1 MKVWISMALVAGSA
15 VSVASAASSQVYNE
29 FSTDGGSTW
38 SSSAF
43 ASPGS
48 TVHVR
53 IRLAL
58 EGATSLG
65 LAGITMQP
73 VLQGWRPDL
82 GDSVVPFTYP
92 GLNMTATSSSY
103 GTPVSETSYN
113 GRNVMDSGT
122 NTGRMFPFGASGQGP
137 ASASGLITSFND
149 AGNELRFAGSKNTT
163 ATTNTSWGVA
173 IAQLPLTSVLPG
185 YTAGAFFNSSLDV
198 VVFRYAV
205 TLSSDTTPRS
215 LVATVPAGHISG
227 NKAAWYTQ
235 ANGAA
240 ATNLETVVNDSSVFA
255 GGLNVSVPAP
265 GVSGLAVVGLVAFAR
280 RRR

>member
-15 VSVASAASSQVYNE
+15 ISVASAATSQVYNE

-38 SSSAF
+38 SDSAF

-53 IRLAL
+53 IRVAL
-58 EGATSLG
+58 DGATALG
-65 LAGITMQP
+65 LAGLTMQP

-82 GDSVVPFTYP
+82 GDTVVPFTYP
-92 GLNMTATSSSY
+92 GLNMNGGLASY

-113 GRNVMDSGT
+113 GRNVIDTGT
-122 NTGRMFPFGASGQGP
+122 NTGRIFPFGAAGQLPTSTSGV
-137 ASASGLITSFND
+137 ITSFND
-149 AGNELRFAGSKNTT
+149 PGNVLRFAGSKNTT
-163 ATTNTSWGVA
+163 PTTNTAWGVA
-173 IAQLPLTSVLPG
+173 IAQLPQTMPLPI
-185 YTAGAFFNSSLDV
+185 YYAGAFYNSSLDV

-205 TLSSDTTPRS
+205 TLSSDTTPRN

-227 NKAAWYTQ
+227 NKAAWFTQ

-255 GGLNVSVPAP
+255 GGLSVVVPAP
-265 GVSGLAVVGLVAFAR
+265 GAAGLAVVGLMAFSR